1 MLFNCDAEETL
12 ESALDNKEIK
22 SLSPKE
28 VNPEYSLEGLMLKQK
43 LQYFGHLMWRTD
55 SQEKTL
61 MLGKIEEKRRRGQQ
75 DKMVR

>member
-28 VNPEYSLEGLMLKQK
+28 VNPEYSLEGVMLKLE
-43 LQYFGHLMWRTD
+43 LQSFANWC
-55 SQEKTL
+55 
-61 MLGKIEEKRRRGQQ
+61 EELTHW
-75 DKMVR
+75 